1 MRRVW
6 VCTCVR
12 GCVCWVMG
20 GYEKRVDLCVHAYL
34 LGGM

>member
-1 MRRVW
+1 MRRGQ

-12 GCVCWVMG
+12 GCVCWVMD
-20 GYEKRVDLCVHAYL
+20 GYEWRVDLCVRAYL